1 MEPKKPLS
9 ELDLAEPEQQAQAR
23 EEIKLLQPERLVYTS
38 KPIAIV
44 VNPSSGKKSDLRP
57 LIQAR
62 LEQGGIPFEFHLST
76 KYFMTW
82 EIAETI
88 DLDKY
93 SALVAVGGDG
103 TYHEV
108 VNGMLHRSDKKRIP
122 IGFIPNGSGND
133 TLRSLWVTDPAKAL
147 DYIVKGDLLKVDIT
161 RVMFDF
167 DTEDELEKMSR
178 EDKIRKLRYQLINSS
193 YGIPA
198 KLNFGA
204 QKFKGRCCCNP
215 YQVSALIEFCRI
227 RYEEVDIIV
236 DGETLF
242 SGLPTGFVMGA
253 TGKHGGNDMLC
264 CPVSVINDGLMELI
278 IITKKE
284 GFGGMA
290 RIMD

>member
-1 MEPKKPLS
+1 MFSKGILSIAKEYTTTTNSKGKSEEHLRSFRDVPSVIPFRMPASQPPQPLGESISIAPVDAKKPLA
-9 ELDLAEPEQQAQAR
+9 ELDLTDPEQQAQAR
-23 EEIKLLQPERLVYTS
+23 EEIKLLEPERLVYTS

-44 VNPSSGKKSDLRP
+44 VNPSSGKKRDLRP
-57 LIQAR
+57 LIQTR
-62 LEQGGIPFEFHLST
+62 LEQAGIPFEFHLST

-108 VNGMLHRSDKKRIP
+108 VNGMLHRPDKKRIP

-147 DYIVKGDLLKVDIT
+147 DYMVKGDLLTVDLT

-167 DTEDELEKMSR
+167 DSDEELEKMSR
-178 EDKIRKLRYQLINSS
+178 EEKIRRLRYQLINSS
-193 YGIPA
+193 YGTPA

-204 QKFKGRCCCNP
+204 
-215 YQVSALIEFCRI
+215 
-227 RYEEVDIIV
+227 
-236 DGETLF
+236 
-242 SGLPTGFVMGA
+242 
-253 TGKHGGNDMLC
+253 
-264 CPVSVINDGLMELI
+264 
-278 IITKKE
+278 
-284 GFGGMA
+284 
-290 RIMD
+290 